1 MAEQKDS
8 AGAAPAPQD
17 TWQSIGD
24 LARRL
29 AEQAG
34 RK

>member
-1 MAEQKDS
+1 MAETKDT
-8 AGAAPAPQD
+8 AGQAPAPQD

-29 AEQAG
+29 AERAAQ
-34 RK
+34 R

>member
-1 MAEQKDS
+1 MAETKDI
-8 AGAAPAPQD
+8 APAPAAPQD
-17 TWQSIGD
+17 TWQAIGD